1 MFKRC
6 GKITIKHITNKRVYI
21 METTALIERE
31 IEEASA
37 MLEEATAMLASARRA
52 GDLNA
57 MAELQ
62 YARIP
67 KLKQRIEKLQR
78 EQSLIDELNDD
89 KNAELFSDLQEK
101 IAQRKSE
108 PKHELKNIN
117 DFYDA
122 LHKMTGIG

>member
-1 MFKRC
+1 
-6 GKITIKHITNKRVYI
+6 